1 MEEVLTA
8 LLTNNPQS
16 SDTQFIRQLLQE
28 SRQTKPIGARLKQL
42 SARLLGLPYLRN
54 PLIGSPSE
62 AEVLVT
68 RMDGFDCVTFLET
81 LLALARI
88 RYAEDFPTELRK
100 LRYANGE
107 VDYRNRLHYATDW
120 SRHQVQRGVLTVD
133 EIGRITSVVDRRH
146 PERPFLVGV
155 DLAPATVNGEIR
167 SWLDREVAVDD
178 DEIDVT
184 MRHPDS
190 LDINLRHSLSTGWA
204 TRLLIVNTGAKPLV
218 VDRLPL
224 VVRSAPGRLVSG
236 IAAGSR
242 MPWGAGSLP
251 IRRSTWWAAFS
262 SSSTVIFGTRAKSA
276 FSTAAGPKTC
286 SWCL

>member
-120 SRHQVQRGVLTVD
+120 SRHQVQRGVLT
-133 EIGRITSVVDRRH
+133 EMT
-146 PERPFLVGV
+146 L
-155 DLAPATVNGEIR
+155 GE
-167 SWLDREVAVDD
+167 E
-178 DEIDVT
+178 
-184 MRHPDS
+184 
-190 LDINLRHSLSTGWA
+190 
-204 TRLLIVNTGAKPLV
+204 
-218 VDRLPL
+218 
-224 VVRSAPGRLVSG
+224 
-236 IAAGSR
+236 
-242 MPWGAGSLP
+242 SLP
-251 IRRSTWWAAFS
+251 REKMLSFVKALP
-262 SSSTVIFGTRAKSA
+262 
-276 FSTAAGPKTC
+276 PKI
-286 SWCL
+286 SFFRYFPKQRIDSV